1 MLRAL
6 IFFVA
11 LSPALADAETLL
23 VKKITSVYDGD
34 TFRAEI
40 ANTSDTFRAEIA
52 NTSDTFS
59 PIAVR
64 VRGIDAPEI
73 RGACETEKRAA
84 IDSRESLKKKLYA
97 AKKIELVNVG
107 RDKYFRLLA
116 DVRADNLDLGSYP
129 ILGGHARRYTGGK
142 RKGWC
147 G

>member
-40 ANTSDTFRAEIA
+40 ANTSDTF
-52 NTSDTFS
+52 S

-73 RGACETEKRAA
+73 RGGCESEKLAA
-84 IDSRESLKKKLYA
+84 LDARESLKKKLTA

-116 DVRADNLDLGSYP
+116 DVRADNLDLGSYQV
-129 ILGGHARRYTGGK
+129 LGGHARRYTGGK

-147 G
+147 E

>member
-1 MLRAL
+1 MFRVL

-11 LSPALADAETLL
+11 LSPALADAEALL
-23 VKKITSVYDGD
+23 VKKITNVYDG
-34 TFRAEI
+34 
-40 ANTSDTFRAEIA
+40 DTFRAEIA

-64 VRGIDAPEI
+64 VRGIDAPEV
-73 RGACETEKRAA
+73 RGACESEKRAA

-116 DVRADNLDLGSYP
+116 DVRADNLDLGSYQ

-147 G
+147 E